1 MISVKMI
8 VKLKVY
14 DQRNS
19 FISHSLV
26 KRRKLYDNRLKV
38 YDHGFERIFDCF
50 FERMFRFI

>member
-1 MISVKMI
+1 MIPVKMI

-26 KRRKLYDNRLKV
+26 KRRKLYDNGLKV
-38 YDHGFERIFDCF
+38 YDHGFERIFECF

>member
-19 FISHSLV
+19 FISHQ
-26 KRRKLYDNRLKV
+26 KRKLYDTGLKI
-38 YDHGFERIFDCF
+38 YDPRFDKYLGAF
-50 FERMFRFI
+50 FV

>member
-14 DQRNS
+14 DHRNS
-19 FISHSLV
+19 LG
-26 KRRKLYDNRLKV
+26 KLYDNGLKV
-38 YDHGFERIFDCF
+38 YDHGFERIFECF